1 MKHYNDAP
9 TDNMSTGQR
18 RNLKPSTIAA
28 FVLLGATG
36 SLAYALSLFFVTILY
51 TPTAIHREDT
61 PLHDTLFVPSPGLY
75 YAIIAPSL
83 LLVNGLP
90 TILGLRMDERI
101 VSGLRVGKIAVPM
114 LLAFAPQVRCSHDI
128 QQPLTGTDRAS
139 QPWAPAHLKD
149 SCAPLVRQSLPLPI
163 SLRILA
169 VLASLRFHLVSEH
182 TRRAP
187 LHIRSHHQRNW
198 HH

>member
-1 MKHYNDAP
+1 MRDNKSC

-51 TPTAIHREDT
+51 TPTTIHREDT

-75 YAIIAPSL
+75 YAIIGPSL

-90 TILGLRMDERI
+90 TIMGLTMDHRI
-101 VSGLRVGKIAVPM
+101 VSALRAGKIAVPL
-114 LLAFAPQVRCSHDI
+114 LLAFAPQVR
-128 QQPLTGTDRAS
+128 
-139 QPWAPAHLKD
+139 
-149 SCAPLVRQSLPLPI
+149 
-163 SLRILA
+163 
-169 VLASLRFHLVSEH
+169 
-182 TRRAP
+182 
-187 LHIRSHHQRNW
+187 
-198 HH
+198 